1 MSVSDQFTLALK
13 VFRDL
18 ESELGQRT
26 RETPPPPSP
35 TIEQLMQDLG
45 PLPDGSLLLG
55 VAADGLPL
63 LLNLY
68 DPAPGP
74 ILVAGDRRS
83 GKTAF
88 LQTLARASDLA
99 PDPGEIQFGVLTNHP
114 GEWSEIEA
122 LPGSMGVW
130 PATHSSAARYLNRL
144 VAWGEHPGNDGH
156 TAVLLLIDGLDT
168 LILSESITRQ
178 DLMWLLSYGP
188 EHRIWP
194 VATFNSGRLPRFAS
208 WMQSF
213 GLLIFGYVSQPNL
226 AEVLTGDS
234 AADLNSL
241 LPGVQF
247 SLRNPDGWLKFWIP
261 SINQERSDE

>member
-1 MSVSDQFTLALK
+1 MSISDQFTLALK

-18 ESELGQRT
+18 ETEFGQRT

-35 TIEQLMQDLG
+35 SIEQLMQDLG
-45 PLPDGSLLLG
+45 PLPDESLLLG

-74 ILVAGDRRS
+74 ILVTGDRRS

-88 LQTLARASDLA
+88 LQTLARASDLT
-99 PDPGEIQFGVLTNHP
+99 PDPGEIQFGVITNFP
-114 GEWSEIEA
+114 DEWGAIES
-122 LPGSMGVW
+122 LSGSMGVW

-144 VAWGEHPGNDGH
+144 VAWGEQSDDRR

-168 LILSESITRQ
+168 LILSESVTRQ

-208 WMQSF
+208 WMQYF

-226 AEVLTGDS
+226 AEVLTGNS
-234 AADLNSL
+234 AAELNGL
-241 LPGVQF
+241 IPGVQF
-247 SLRNPDGWLKFWIP
+247 SLCNPEGWLRFWIP
-261 SINQERSDE
+261 SITQERSDE

>member
-1 MSVSDQFTLALK
+1 MSTSDQFTLALK

-18 ESELGQRT
+18 ETELGQRT
-26 RETPPPPSP
+26 RDTLPPPSP
-35 TIEQLMQDLG
+35 SIEQLMQDLG

-55 VAADGLPL
+55 IAEDRLPL

-74 ILVAGDRRS
+74 LLVIGDKRS

-88 LQTLARASDLA
+88 LQTLARASDLT
-99 PDPGEIQFGVLTNHP
+99 PDPGEIQFGVLTNYP
-114 GEWSEIEA
+114 GEWTAIES

-130 PATHSSAARYLNRL
+130 PVAHSSSARYLSRL
-144 VAWGEHPGNDGH
+144 VAWGEHPGNDGR

-208 WMQSF
+208 WMEYF
-213 GLLIFGYVSQPNL
+213 GLLIFGTINQPSL
-226 AEVLTGDS
+226 AGVLTGDS
-234 AADLNSL
+234 TAELHGL
-241 LPGVQF
+241 IPGVQF
-247 SLRNPDGWLKFWIP
+247 SLCNPEGWLKFWIP
-261 SINQERSDE
+261 SIVQERSDE

>member
-226 AEVLTGDS
+226 AEALTGDS